1 MRFVVAVAALL
12 VAAPAFA
19 AQYPGWGDTGWL
31 YAGKRDCCI
40 QAIAIAQDYSARACM
55 ESGGQ
60 PRPTT
65 GQQRGTCQ
73 AQWMQDPEGNMMYR
87 CYGEAAV
94 WCR

>member
-1 MRFVVAVAALL
+1 MRLAL
-12 VAAPAFA
+12 VALIVLTTLPATA
-19 AQYPGWGDTGWL
+19 AQYPGWGDTGWTW
-31 YAGKRDCCI
+31 GSKRDCCI
-40 QAIAIAQDYSARACM
+40 DAIGIAQSYSAQACV
-55 ESGGQ
+55 ESGGR

-73 AQWMQDPEGNMMYR
+73 AEWMQDGEGNMLYR